1 MQQRLEDTIKIF
13 ISDSRLAFMQGRYE
27 ESLRLAKQAL
37 DIDRKNSDAHQC
49 AGNAYMSREDYE
61 SAIKAYKK
69 AVEYDADNDDRYF
82 NKWMAWRKLQK
93 QFAGKANKNHY

>member
-13 ISDSRLAFMQGRYE
+13 ITDSRLAFMQGRYE

-37 DIDRKNSDAHQC
+37 DIDRKNPDAHQC

-69 AVEYDADNDDRYF
+69 AVEYDADNGDRYF

-93 QFAGKANKNHY
+93 

>member
-37 DIDRKNSDAHQC
+37 DIDRKNPDAHQC

-69 AVEYDADNDDRYF
+69 AVEYDADNGDRNF

-93 QFAGKANKNHY
+93 

>member
-1 MQQRLEDTIKIF
+1 MDRLITKEIVSESK
-13 ISDSRLAFMQGRYE
+13 LVFMQGRYK

-37 DIDRKNSDAHQC
+37 DIDRKNPDAHQS

-69 AVEYDADNDDRYF
+69 AVEYEADNGDRYF

-93 QFAGKANKNHY
+93 QFAGKANKKYY

>member
-13 ISDSRLAFMQGRYE
+13 ISASRLAFMQGRYE

-49 AGNAYMSREDYE
+49 AGNAYMSRED
-61 SAIKAYKK
+61 IQKNFPGK
-69 AVEYDADNDDRYF
+69 YDKSIQQA
-82 NKWMAWRKLQK
+82 QK
-93 QFAGKANKNHY
+93 YLDSLFKAGKL

>member
-1 MQQRLEDTIKIF
+1 MGNASQVAKLI

-27 ESLRLAKQAL
+27 ELLRLAKQAL

-61 SAIKAYKK
+61 SKPIFIEKQ
-69 AVEYDADNDDRYF
+69 DR
-82 NKWMAWRKLQK
+82 
-93 QFAGKANKNHY
+93 